1 MNMEMT
7 ERKVSIIVPCYKQA
21 VYLPETLNSVL
32 SQTYTLWEC
41 IIVDDG
47 SPDNTKEVA
56 LEYVNKDSRFKYV
69 FKGNGGLASARNFGL
84 KVAEGEFVL
93 PLDSDDI
100 IASDYLEEAIRVFE
114 EIPQTK
120 LVYCWGVLFGYRTG
134 PWDVYYKD
142 YKSLLRDNSIFCSA
156 VFRREDALSAG
167 GYDEQM
173 LYGYE
178 DWEFLIR
185 FLDDDSRV
193 YQIPRPLFHYR
204 TKPMSMLTCISN
216 EASCKQ
222 KWEDYI
228 YMRHREKYA
237 SHYGAVQEILREL
250 ENCKTELEGYK
261 KRLAKYKNKWY
272 RRLFRMLLGR
282 KQ

>member
-1 MNMEMT
+1 MEMT

-21 VYLPETLNSVL
+21 VYLPETLDSVL

-56 LEYVNKDSRFKYV
+56 QEYVNKDSRFKYV
-69 FKGNGGLASARNFGL
+69 FKENGGLASARNFGL

-100 IASDYLEEAIRVFE
+100 IAPDYLEEAIRVFE
-114 EIPQTK
+114 EASQTK

-134 PWDVYYKD
+134 PWNVYYKD

-156 VFRREDALSAG
+156 VFRREDALSVG

-204 TKPMSMLTCISN
+204 TKPTSMLTSISTV
-216 EASCKQ
+216 ASCKQ

-228 YMRHREKYA
+228 YMKHREKYV
-237 SHYGAVQEILREL
+237 SHYGAVQETLREL
-250 ENCKTELEGYK
+250 EICKTELENYK